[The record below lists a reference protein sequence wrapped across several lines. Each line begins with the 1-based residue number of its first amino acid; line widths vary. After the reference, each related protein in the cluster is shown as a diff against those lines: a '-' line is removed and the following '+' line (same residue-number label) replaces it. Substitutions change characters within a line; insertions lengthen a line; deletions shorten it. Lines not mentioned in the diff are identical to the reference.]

1 MPLLSFYSP
10 DEEFMITTLIL
21 GASPNPERYSY
32 KAVQSLASRGYPVH
46 AVGLRESLI
55 GNIVIIKGKPADL
68 GQVHTIGLYLGPK
81 NQAEYYEYI
90 ISLRP
95 ARLIFNPGT
104 WNLELATIAGMQGI
118 EIVDDCILA
127 MLNCGHY

>member
-1 MPLLSFYSP
+1 MK
-10 DEEFMITTLIL
+10 TTLIL

-32 KAVQSLASRGYPVH
+32 KAVQSLVRKGYHVH
-46 AVGLRESLI
+46 AVGLRESVI
-55 GNIVIIKGKPADL
+55 DKTRIIKGKPSDL
-68 GQVHTIGLYLGPK
+68 GSVHTVGLYLGPK
-81 NQAEYYEYI
+81 NQREYYDYI
-90 ISLRP
+90 IALKP

-104 WNLELATIAGMQGI
+104 WNPDLASIAESEGI